1 MKARSFLI
9 LALSVVMIFSLSVA
23 ACTKQ
28 VIADITP
35 QVASKL
41 IAENRDDPDFIII
54 DVRTPEEFAAGHIE
68 NAINIDFRSE
78 GFEDS
83 INELDKNKTYLV
95 YCRTANR
102 SRSAVNIMEELD
114 FNEIYHMLG
123 GIVQWE
129 AEGLPIA
136 K

>member
-41 IAENRDDPDFIII
+41 VAENRDDPDFIII

-68 NAINIDFRSE
+68 NAINLDFRSE

-95 YCRTANR
+95 YCRTAYR

>member
-1 MKARSFLI
+1 MKAKSFLI
-9 LALSVVMIFSLSVA
+9 LALSVVIIASLSVA

-35 QVASKL
+35 QVASVL
-41 IAENRDDPDFIII
+41 IEENRDDPDFIII

-83 INELDKNKTYLV
+83 INKLDKSKAYLV
-95 YCRTANR
+95 YCRTARR

>member
-1 MKARSFLI
+1 MKVRNFLI
-9 LALSVVMIFSLSVA
+9 LALSVVIIFSLSVA

-41 IAENRDDPDFIII
+41 IEENRNNPDFIII
-54 DVRTPEEFAAGHIE
+54 DVRTPEEFATGHIE

-78 GFEDS
+78 SFEDS

>member
-9 LALSVVMIFSLSVA
+9 LALSVVIIASLSVA
-23 ACTKQ
+23 TCTKQ
-28 VIADITP
+28 VIEDITP
-35 QVASKL
+35 QEASEL
-41 IAENRDDPDFIII
+41 IEENRDNPDFIII
-54 DVRTPEEFAAGHIE
+54 DVRTSEEFAAGHIE
-68 NAINIDFRSE
+68 NAINIDYRSE

-83 INELDKNKTYLV
+83 INELEKSKAYLV
-95 YCRTANR
+95 YCRTARR

-129 AEGLPIA
+129 EEGLPIA

>member
-1 MKARSFLI
+1 M
-9 LALSVVMIFSLSVA
+9 
-23 ACTKQ
+23 
-28 VIADITP
+28 
-35 QVASKL
+35 
-41 IAENRDDPDFIII
+41 
-54 DVRTPEEFAAGHIE
+54 RTPEEFAAGHIE